1 MVEHA
6 LSLVCVTALHSG
18 KDLLVSKVQPPLTY
32 PTPIQVQMDGLHT
45 VLMLYTRTGQTLL
58 KQTIKDLIIIS

>member
-32 PTPIQVQMDGLHT
+32 PTPIHVQMDGLHT
-45 VLMLYTRTGQTLL
+45 VTVLMLYMRTGQTLL
-58 KQTIKDLIIIS
+58 KQTIKI